1 MPFHPRENRGSQA
14 SRRQFL
20 ALGALAAVAG
30 TGALAGCTR
39 DRPKSTAAA
48 DQVVLSRPDKPAKL
62 PLHSDVPAI
71 KDGLEPEKGGSFK
84 IFNYPEYLDP
94 EVTKAFG
101 EKYGV
106 TVEVTTFT
114 TQDEAIA
121 KLRTAG
127 SAFDVYFPTTDIV
140 GKLVAGKL
148 LQPLNKSYLPNTKNV
163 WPELQDP
170 FYDKGAQY
178 TVPYTAFT
186 TGILYRA
193 DRVKTVPTNGWD
205 LIWDPAYKGQTYVL
219 DDAREGISL
228 AMLRAGKTDLNTE
241 DPAVIKAAGA
251 DLTKLVDAVNVKVAI
266 GGYQVIAEG
275 AATVHHAW
283 SGDAVSAQSYL
294 PEGVGTEVL
303 GFWFPAD
310 RKGPVG
316 TDTIAIPR
324 SAAKPVLAHTF
335 LNHMIDNDVALQNFG
350 FTGYQPAL
358 SVVTAEKMVADEMVT
373 ENLVSS
379 IITPAHYR
387 DGFQELQLSATGDR
401 LWVDEWAKFKA
412 GR

>member
-193 DRVKTVPTNGWD
+193 DRVKSVPTNGWE

-294 PEGVGTEVL
+294 PEGVGAEVL

-324 SAAKPVLAHTF
+324 SAAKPVLAHAF

-358 SVVTAEKMVADEMVT
+358 SVVTAEKMVADEFIP
-373 ENLVSS
+373 ENLVSA
-379 IITPAHYR
+379 IITPEHYR

>member
-1 MPFHPRENRGSQA
+1 MTFHPRENRGSHA

-20 ALGALAAVAG
+20 ALGALAAAAG
-30 TGALAGCTR
+30 TGALAGCGKR
-39 DRPKSTAAA
+39 RADSTPPSG
-48 DQVVLSRPDKPAKL
+48 QVALSRPDKPSTL

-71 KDGLEPEKGGSFK
+71 KDGLAVEKGGTFK
-84 IFNYPEYLDP
+84 IFNYPEYLSPD
-94 EVTKAFG
+94 VTKAFG
-101 EKYGV
+101 EQHGV

-127 SAFDVYFPTTDIV
+127 TAFDVYFPTPDII

-148 LQPLNKSYLPNTKNV
+148 LQPLNRSYLPNLTNA

-170 FYDKGAQY
+170 FYDKGSRY
-178 TVPYTAFT
+178 SVPYTAFT

-193 DRVKTVPTNGWD
+193 DRVASVPANGWD

-219 DDAREGISL
+219 DDAREGLSL
-228 AMLRAGKTDLNTE
+228 AMLRAGKSDLNTE

-251 DLTKLVDAVNVKVAI
+251 DLMKLVGAVNVKVSS
-266 GGYQVIAEG
+266 GGYQVVAEG

-283 SGDAVSAQSYL
+283 SGDAVNAQSYL
-294 PEGVGTEVL
+294 GEAVAADVL
-303 GFWFPAD
+303 GYWFPSD
-310 RKGPVG
+310 RRGPVG

-324 SAAKPVLAHTF
+324 SAEKPVLAHAF
-335 LNHMIDNDVALQNFG
+335 LNHMIDNDVALENFG

-358 SVVTAEKMVADEMVT
+358 SVVTPEKMIADEVVAA
-373 ENLVSS
+373 NLATA
-379 IITPAHYR
+379 IISPAHYR
-387 DGFQELQLSATGDR
+387 DGMQELQLSPAGDR
-401 LWVDEWAKFKA
+401 LWLDEWAKFKA

>member
-1 MPFHPRENRGSQA
+1 MTFHPRENRGPHA

-20 ALGALAAVAG
+20 ALGALAAAAG
-30 TGALAGCTR
+30 SGALAGCSR
-39 DRPKSTAAA
+39 RRPAAQAAA
-48 DQVVLSRPDKPAKL
+48 DQVVLSRPDKPVTL
-62 PLHSDVPAI
+62 PLHADVPAI
-71 KDGLEPEKGGSFK
+71 KDGLAPEKGGTLK
-84 IFNYPEYLDP
+84 IFNYPEYLSPD
-94 EVTKAFG
+94 VIKAFG
-101 EKYGV
+101 EANGV

-127 SAFDVYFPTTDIV
+127 TAFDVYFPTTDIV

-148 LQPLNKSYLPNTKNV
+148 LQPINHSYLPNLTNA

-186 TGILYRA
+186 TGVLYRA
-193 DRVKTVPTNGWD
+193 DRVGTIPSNGWD
-205 LIWDPAYKGQTYVL
+205 LIWDPAYKGQSYVL
-219 DDAREGISL
+219 DDAREGLSM

-251 DLTKLVDAVNVKVAI
+251 ELTKLVDAVNIKIAI
-266 GGYQVIAEG
+266 GGYQVVAEG

-294 PEGVGTEVL
+294 PEGVTAEVL
-303 GFWFPAD
+303 GYWFPAD

-324 SAAKPVLAHTF
+324 AAAKPVLAHMF
-335 LNHMIDNDVALQNFG
+335 LNHMIDNDVALENFS

-358 SVVTAEKMVADEMVT
+358 SVVTLEKMVADEYVT

>member
-1 MPFHPRENRGSQA
+1 MTFHPREKRGSQA

-20 ALGALAAVAG
+20 ALGALAAAAG
-30 TGALAGCTR
+30 SGVLAGCGR
-39 DRPKSTAAA
+39 RPKSTTSPE
-48 DQVVLSRPDKPAKL
+48 QVVLSRPDKPATL
-62 PLHSDVPAI
+62 PLHSDVSAI
-71 KDGLEPEKGGSFK
+71 KDGLAPEKGGTFK
-84 IFNYPEYLDP
+84 IFNYPEYLSPD
-94 EVTKAFG
+94 VTKAFG
-101 EKYGV
+101 EQYGV

-127 SAFDVYFPTTDIV
+127 TAFDVYFPTPDII

-148 LQPLNKSYLPNTKNV
+148 LQPLNKSYLPNLANA

-170 FYDKGAQY
+170 FYDKGSQY

-193 DRVKTVPTNGWD
+193 DRVTSVPTNGWD

-219 DDAREGISL
+219 DDAREGISM

-241 DPAVIKAAGA
+241 DAAVIKAAGA
-251 DLTKLVDAVNVKVAI
+251 ELTKLVDAVNVKVAI

-294 PEGVGTEVL
+294 PEGVTAEVL
-303 GFWFPAD
+303 GYWFPSD

-316 TDTIAIPR
+316 TDTMAIPR
-324 SAAKPVLAHTF
+324 AAAKPVLAHTF
-335 LNHMIDNDVALQNFG
+335 LNHMIDNDVALENFG

-358 SVVTAEKMVADEMVT
+358 SVVTAEKMVADEFVT

-387 DGFQELQLSATGDR
+387 DGFQELQLSAAGDR

>member
-1 MPFHPRENRGSQA
+1 MTFHPRENRGSRA

-20 ALGALAAVAG
+20 ALGALAAAAG
-30 TGALAGCTR
+30 TGALAGCGSR
-39 DRPKSTAAA
+39 QPKSNAAA
-48 DQVVLSRPDKPAKL
+48 EEVALSRPDRPTKL
-62 PLHSDVPAI
+62 PLHSDVAAI
-71 KDGLEPEKGGSFK
+71 KDGLAPEKGGTLK
-84 IFNYPEYLDP
+84 IFNYPEYLSPD
-94 EVTKAFG
+94 VIKAFG
-101 EKYGV
+101 EEHGV

-127 SAFDVYFPTTDIV
+127 TAFDVYFPTPDIV
-140 GKLVAGKL
+140 GKLAAGKL
-148 LQPLNKSYLPNTKNV
+148 LQPLNKSYLPNLTNA

-170 FYDKGAQY
+170 FYDKGSQY

-193 DRVKTVPTNGWD
+193 DRVSAVPSNGWD
-205 LIWDPAYKGQTYVL
+205 LIWDPAHKGQTYVL

-241 DPAVIKAAGA
+241 DAAVIKAAGA
-251 DLTKLVDAVNVKVAI
+251 ELTKLVDAVNVKVGI

-275 AATVHHAW
+275 GATVHHAW

-294 PEGVGTEVL
+294 PEGVTAEVL
-303 GFWFPAD
+303 GYWFPAD

-324 SAAKPVLAHTF
+324 AAAKPVLAHMF
-335 LNHMIDNDVALQNFG
+335 LNHMIDNDVALENFG

-358 SVVTAEKMVADEMVT
+358 SVVTAEKMVAEEYVA

-387 DGFQELQLSATGDR
+387 DGFQELQLSVAGDR
-401 LWVDEWAKFKA
+401 MWLDEWAKFKA

>member
-1 MPFHPRENRGSQA
+1 MTFHPRENRGSRA

-20 ALGALAAVAG
+20 ALGALAAAAG
-30 TGALAGCTR
+30 TGALAGCGSR
-39 DRPKSTAAA
+39 QPKSNAAA
-48 DQVVLSRPDKPAKL
+48 EEVALSRPDRPTTL
-62 PLHSDVPAI
+62 PLHADVPAI
-71 KDGLEPEKGGSFK
+71 KDGLAAEKGGTLK
-84 IFNYPEYLDP
+84 IFNYPEYLSPD
-94 EVTKAFG
+94 VIKAFG
-101 EKYGV
+101 EEHGV

-127 SAFDVYFPTTDIV
+127 AAFDVYFPTPDIV

-148 LQPLNKSYLPNTKNV
+148 LQPLNRSYLPNLTNA

-170 FYDKGAQY
+170 FYDKGSQY
-178 TVPYTAFT
+178 TVPYTAYT

-193 DRVKTVPTNGWD
+193 DRVSTIPSNGWD

-241 DPAVIKAAGA
+241 DQSVLKAAGA
-251 DLTKLVDAVNVKVAI
+251 ELTKLVDAVNVKVGI
-266 GGYQVIAEG
+266 GGYQVVAEG
-275 AATVHHAW
+275 GATVHHAW

-294 PEGVGTEVL
+294 PEGVTSDVL
-303 GFWFPAD
+303 GYWFPAD

-316 TDTIAIPR
+316 TDTMAIPR
-324 SAAKPVLAHTF
+324 SAAKPVLAHMF
-335 LNHMIDNDVALQNFG
+335 LNHMIDNDVALENFG
-350 FTGYQPAL
+350 FVGYQPAL
-358 SVVTAEKMVADEMVT
+358 SVVTPEKMVADEYVA
-373 ENLVSS
+373 ENLVSA
-379 IITPAHYR
+379 IVTPAHYR
-387 DGFQELQLSATGDR
+387 DGFQELQLSVAGDR
-401 LWVDEWAKFKA
+401 LWLDEWAKFKA

>member
-1 MPFHPRENRGSQA
+1 MTFHPRENRGSRA

-20 ALGALAAVAG
+20 ALGALAAAAG
-30 TGALAGCTR
+30 TGALAGCGSR
-39 DRPKSTAAA
+39 QPKSNAAA
-48 DQVVLSRPDKPAKL
+48 EEVALSRPDRPTKL
-62 PLHSDVPAI
+62 PLHPDVPAI
-71 KDGLEPEKGGSFK
+71 KDGLAAEKGGTLK
-84 IFNYPEYLDP
+84 IFNYPEYLSP
-94 EVTKAFG
+94 EVIKAFG
-101 EKYGV
+101 EENGV

-127 SAFDVYFPTTDIV
+127 AAFDVYFPTTDII

-148 LQPLNKSYLPNTKNV
+148 LQPLNRSYLPNLTNV

-170 FYDKGAQY
+170 FYDRGSQY

-193 DRVKTVPTNGWD
+193 DRVSAIPSNGWD

-219 DDAREGISL
+219 DDAREGLSL

-241 DPAVIKAAGA
+241 DAAVIKAAGA
-251 DLTKLVDAVNVKVAI
+251 ELTKLVDTVNVKVGI

-275 AATVHHAW
+275 GATVHHAW

-294 PEGVGTEVL
+294 PEGVTADVL
-303 GFWFPAD
+303 GYWFPAD

-316 TDTIAIPR
+316 TDTMAIPR
-324 SAAKPVLAHTF
+324 SAAKPVLAHMF
-335 LNHMIDNDVALQNFG
+335 LNRMIDNDVALENFG

-358 SVVTAEKMVADEMVT
+358 SIVTPEKMVADEYVA

-387 DGFQELQLSATGDR
+387 DGFQELQLSVAGDR
-401 LWVDEWAKFKA
+401 LWLDEWAKFKA